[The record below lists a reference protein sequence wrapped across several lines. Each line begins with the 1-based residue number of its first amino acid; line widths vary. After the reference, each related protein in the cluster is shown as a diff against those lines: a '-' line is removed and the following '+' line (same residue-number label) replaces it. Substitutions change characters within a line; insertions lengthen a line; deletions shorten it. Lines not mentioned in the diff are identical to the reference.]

1 MTKTNKRIFASL
13 FMLIFTTSIF
23 AMYVG
28 VNVLD
33 FKRVGWL
40 MIGDPGQSWSGWN
53 FFRNT
58 PLLQWPLG
66 LNYNYGMGVGGS
78 IVYTDSIP
86 IMAFI
91 FKPFSDFLPA
101 RFQYHG
107 LWMYLCF
114 VLMTLSAYLILR
126 KLTKDEI
133 FSAIGSCF
141 FCIAPIFL
149 NRAGGH
155 FALGAQWLV
164 LFGFYLYINKSF
176 CFKRWAAL
184 LVLSVTIHAYLLIM
198 VYLIFA
204 FDILN
209 KLITNRLSL
218 KKSSF
223 YFASYSVL
231 IFLTMHATGYFVIKG
246 SDPYP
251 GFGFLNMDLAGW
263 FNPGDQRYSHI
274 LLSHG
279 NQQANF
285 EGINYLGIGIISLLV
300 FVLVDATYRNKFNF
314 KNVIASPAFYFCMV
328 LAAISITY
336 RINFYGVNLIEIP
349 MNDFL
354 LKVGGVFRS
363 TGRFFWPV
371 TMIVMLIVLIYSSKV
386 SSRSAY
392 VLIPILLLSVADE
405 SNFFKAV
412 RGIYEGKP
420 YSSQM
425 LSKEWEGISHG
436 KDTIITTDYDEFS
449 LNHWLPFAEFASSEK
464 MKLNFGYFARADKT
478 AIDNNKKYI
487 ERIKAEGKLKN
498 NEIYVSMN
506 DDWLTKPIS
515 IYGDK
520 LKIKKIDGYY
530 IAYL

>member
-1 MTKTNKRIFASL
+1 MTKAHQRVLASL

-78 IVYTDSIP
+78 VVYTDSIP
-86 IMAFI
+86 VMAFI

-114 VLMTLSAYLILR
+114 LLQTFCAFLVLR

-133 FSAIGSCF
+133 FSGVGACF

-155 FALGAQWLV
+155 FALGAQWLI
-164 LFGFYLYINKSF
+164 LFGFYLYIHKSF
-176 CFKRWAAL
+176 CFKRWSFL
-184 LVLSVTIHAYLLIM
+184 LILSTMVHAYLLVM
-198 VYLIFA
+198 VYMIFA

-209 KLITNRLSL
+209 KLLSSRISL
-218 KKSSF
+218 KKSVACF
-223 YFASYSVL
+223 ISYSVI
-231 IFLTMHATGYFVIKG
+231 IFITMQATGYFVIKG

-263 FNPGDQRYSHI
+263 FNPGDQRYSHL

-279 NQQANF
+279 NQQSNF
-285 EGINYLGIGIISLLV
+285 EGINFLGVGIISLLV
-300 FVLVDATYRNKFNF
+300 FALVDAIYRKNIRF
-314 KNVIASPAFYFCMV
+314 KKALTSPVLYFCIF

-336 RINFYGVNLIEIP
+336 RVNFYGVNLIQIP

-354 LKVGGVFRS
+354 LKIGGIFRS
-363 TGRFFWPV
+363 SGRFFWPV
-371 TMIVMLIVLIYSSKV
+371 TMIVMLIVLIYSSKA
-386 SSRSAY
+386 SPRSAY
-392 VLIPILLLSVADE
+392 VLIPILFISVADE

-412 RGIYEGKP
+412 RDIYTGKP

-425 LSKEWEGISHG
+425 LSKEWEVISQG

-449 LNHWLPFAEFASSEK
+449 LSHWLPFAEFASSEK

-478 AIDNNKKYI
+478 AIENNKKYI
-487 ERIKAEGKLKN
+487 DKIKTEGTLRD
-498 NEIYVSMN
+498 NEIYVATSE
-506 DDWLTKPIS
+506 DWLKKPIS
-515 IYGDK
+515 TYGDK
-520 LKIKKIDGYY
+520 LKIKKIDGYFV
-530 IAYL
+530 AYL

>member
-1 MTKTNKRIFASL
+1 MTKAQKRILASL
-13 FMLIFTTSIF
+13 FMFIFTTSMF

-114 VLMTLSAYLILR
+114 VLMTFSAYLVLR

-155 FALGAQWLV
+155 FALGAQWLI
-164 LFGFYLYINKSF
+164 LFGFYLYINRSF
-176 CFKRWAAL
+176 CFKRWAAI

-209 KLITNRLSL
+209 KLNTNRLSL
-218 KKSSF
+218 KRSAF
-223 YFASYSVL
+223 FFACYSVL
-231 IFLTMHATGYFVIKG
+231 IFLAMYATGYFVIKG

-263 FNPGDQRYSHI
+263 FNPGDQRYSHLI
-274 LLSHG
+274 LSHG
-279 NQQANF
+279 SQQTNF
-285 EGINYLGIGIISLLV
+285 EGINYLGLGIITLFLFMLIDSSLRKSID
-300 FVLVDATYRNKFNF
+300 FRRIIKSPVL
-314 KNVIASPAFYFCMV
+314 YFCLV
-328 LAAISITY
+328 LAAVSITY
-336 RINFYGVNLIEIP
+336 RINFYGFNLIEIP

-354 LKVGGVFRS
+354 MKVGGVFRS
-363 TGRFFWPV
+363 SGRFFWPV
-371 TMIVMLIVLIYSSKV
+371 TMILMLIVLAYLAKTSK
-386 SSRSAY
+386 SSAY
-392 VLIPILLLSVADE
+392 VLLPILLISVADE

-412 RGIYEGKP
+412 REIYTGKP

-425 LSKEWEGISHG
+425 LSKEWEVISKG

-449 LNHWLPFAEFASSEK
+449 LRHWLPFAEFASSEK
-464 MKLNFGYFARADKT
+464 MKLNFGYFARADKA
-478 AIDNNKKYI
+478 AIDNNKRYI
-487 ERIKAEGKLKN
+487 AEIKAKGTLRN
-498 NEIYVSMN
+498 NEIYVAT
-506 DDWLTKPIS
+506 DDTWLKKPLS

-520 LKIKKIDGYY
+520 LKIKKIGGYFV
-530 IAYL
+530 AYL